1 MALSLK
7 FDLKDK
13 DDLAVVIIM
22 ILCIILAIV
31 QYFLDWGTNIGFFEG
46 LVYSVIL
53 GIIPMFLWVDIF
65 SKMFKGPPSE

>member
-1 MALSLK
+1 
-7 FDLKDK
+7 
-13 DDLAVVIIM
+13 M